1 MFFVCFF
8 MFLFSDK
15 NVFLKCF
22 FSILK
27 SLFFYIYGTNAKCG
41 GRGNVA
47 GRVCSFARPFVLVQD
62 DLISCGQT
70 WRKLSRS
77 LQNVGEVIKFCSP
90 SGSATLSFS
99 SPSFPSFSIPF
110 SFLHLPVL
118 PIFVL
123 LLGLSCPFPS
133 SFLSVSSSNA
143 ILVFSRLLSLFP
155 RPLLQ
160 IQSWPPFLEICALL
174 SVLLLLTE
182 LGHKCC
188 W

>member
-1 MFFVCFF
+1 M
-8 MFLFSDK
+8 
-15 NVFLKCF
+15 
-22 FSILK
+22 
-27 SLFFYIYGTNAKCG
+27 FFYIYGTNAKCG

-90 SGSATLSFS
+90 SGSAALSFS

-110 SFLHLPVL
+110 YFLHLPVL

-123 LLGLSCPFPS
+123 LLGLSCP
-133 SFLSVSSSNA
+133 
-143 ILVFSRLLSLFP
+143 LSLIFP
-155 RPLLQ
+155 LRILLQ
-160 IQSWPPFLEICALL
+160 CYSCLFSPPLPLPSPPPADSKLTSLL
-174 SVLLLLTE
+174 GDMRSVECPSTSDRVRA
-182 LGHKCC
+182 
-188 W
+188 